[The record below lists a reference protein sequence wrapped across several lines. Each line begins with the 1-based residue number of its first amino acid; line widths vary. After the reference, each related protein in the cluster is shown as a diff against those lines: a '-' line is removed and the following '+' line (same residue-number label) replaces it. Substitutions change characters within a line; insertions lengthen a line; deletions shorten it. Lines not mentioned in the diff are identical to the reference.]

1 MSALKVAAAVA
12 ALVAVACADVDPY
25 RLDAPRSGAGVEL
38 GPYTLHEECF
48 TLEAGERIAFHFESV
63 APVAFNIH
71 YHEANAVIMPVER
84 ARTTQESGDFGADRR
99 QVYCMM
105 WETGAEPT
113 LLDYRVQPLAKRQ

>member
-1 MSALKVAAAVA
+1 MSALKTAAAIA
-12 ALVAVACADVDPY
+12 ALVVSGCADDPY

-38 GPYTLHEECF
+38 APYTLHEECF
-48 TLEAGERIAFHFESV
+48 TLDAGERIAFHFESV

-71 YHEANAVIMPVER
+71 YHEANAIVMPIER
-84 ARTTQESGDFGADRR
+84 AHATQESGDFSADRK

-113 LLDYRVQPLAKRQ
+113 LLDYRVQPLAKRP